1 MHLGGDKNL
10 HGEDLLSI
18 TKWAAMQNKGHSTAA
33 VWSLLGCLSKL
44 GSKIGDDPSRWH
56 MKNYGIHPEEMYS
69 RDTGANGCLT
79 KAVNAGLQGVQNQET
94 RGERKLQPLIIKLT
108 IWGLFHCSTPPSPT
122 YYISQVKNL
131 NMHTYWNDQP
141 ALIVESSSAGREE
154 EEEEEE
160 EGNYLHFSIKCEMR
174 LLMFCQ
180 CKIYKWAHVAWVIIC
195 ISKLVLTYIDI

>member
-1 MHLGGDKNL
+1 MHLRGDKNL

-69 RDTGANGCLT
+69 
-79 KAVNAGLQGVQNQET
+79 VNAGLQGVQNQER

-108 IWGLFHCSTPPSPT
+108 I
-122 YYISQVKNL
+122 
-131 NMHTYWNDQP
+131 
-141 ALIVESSSAGREE
+141 
-154 EEEEEE
+154 
-160 EGNYLHFSIKCEMR
+160 
-174 LLMFCQ
+174 
-180 CKIYKWAHVAWVIIC
+180 
-195 ISKLVLTYIDI
+195 